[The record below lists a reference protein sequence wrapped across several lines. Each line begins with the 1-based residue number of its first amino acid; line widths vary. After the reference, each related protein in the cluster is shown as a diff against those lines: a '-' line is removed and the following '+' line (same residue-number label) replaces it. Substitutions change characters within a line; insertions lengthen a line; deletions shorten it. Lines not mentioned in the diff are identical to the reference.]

1 MKTVKQ
7 CKNCA
12 WRKNRAEKTPFA
24 KEIPG
29 LSMFR
34 CCRTFCMVSLDD
46 TCVYWIGY
54 YGNPVQ
60 LDAFLYVNSSKEREG
75 KR

>member
-12 WRKNRAEKTPFA
+12 WRKNRAERVPFA

-29 LSMFR
+29 HPMFR
-34 CCRTFCMVSLDD
+34 CCRTSRLVSLDD
-46 TCVYWIGY
+46 DCEYWIGY
-54 YGNPVQ
+54 YGNSVQ
-60 LDAFLYVNSSKEREG
+60 LDVFPLQELV
-75 KR
+75 